1 MSFCHIIYIYVS
13 ICVLFIKLLKGFEMS
28 LVIKNA
34 ESLFQKFENN
44 IEKWAE
50 KLF

>member
-1 MSFCHIIYIYVS
+1 MSFCHIFILSMCFSV
-13 ICVLFIKLLKGFEMS
+13 VFIKLIKGSEMS

-34 ESLFQKFENN
+34 ESLFEKFENS